1 MSKALAP
8 ILRRYGY
15 SGVMDNSGDYGRYA
29 AIFDPADTKIVA
41 QEIYANGGRPGAA
54 VGAGLSAAGEKQGIR
69 AYHGSPH
76 DFDRFD
82 MSKINTGEGSQA
94 YGFGL
99 YFAENENV
107 AKSYQYG
114 LGGMKSDKTLNM
126 GDPADYASEIL
137 HKVGLGTAQSI
148 DQAIG
153 RLNDIKSNAQRMSP
167 KTDEQRSQLADFIA
181 LQDAAIEKLRS
192 GTYTNQTPNGRL
204 YEVRINADPEDFL
217 DWDKPLKDQPERIRS
232 TMTKLADG
240 EILPDWDGMQAYRS
254 VGSQMMSNLD
264 LESPELAK
272 RIKDAGIPGIK
283 YLDQGSRTGAGEGTR
298 NYVVFDDNLIEI
310 LRKYGLLG
318 MIGGG
323 AVAAGLQSDQNK
335 QTDWA
340 RKLQPGDA

>member
-1 MSKALAP
+1 MIERGETIPEL
-8 ILRRYGY
+8 
-15 SGVMDNSGDYGRYA
+15 N
-29 AIFDPADTKIVA
+29 
-41 QEIYANGGRPGAA
+41 
-54 VGAGLSAAGEKQGIR
+54 AGK
-69 AYHGSPH
+69 
-76 DFDRFD
+76 
-82 MSKINTGEGSQA
+82 M
-94 YGFGL
+94 
-99 YFAENENV
+99 
-107 AKSYQYG
+107 
-114 LGGMKSDKTLNM
+114 
-126 GDPADYASEIL
+126 
-137 HKVGLGTAQSI
+137 
-148 DQAIG
+148 
-153 RLNDIKSNAQRMSP
+153 
-167 KTDEQRSQLADFIA
+167 
-181 LQDAAIEKLRS
+181 
-192 GTYTNQTPNGRL
+192 

-272 RIKDAGIPGIK
+272 RIKDAGIPRIK